1 MKPNSKKEAERWFL
15 QAKDEFNDAD
25 ELQKMK
31 KFYLALFHF

>member
-25 ELQKMK
+25 ELRKMK
-31 KFYLALFHF
+31 FIEHGYSS